1 MFANTHPFSTKASSM
16 TTKPTSN
23 DQKSL
28 FDGNGIDCQLA
39 DMAWL
44 PTIAEELPAGREPR
58 TISGEN
64 DDGSLYEYKDYSK
77 LPAPAPNKYT
87 IRERSKASILN
98 TKLPFK
104 LNAML
109 THPEFAHI
117 ISWMPHGRA
126 WKVHN
131 PYQFVDEVV
140 PLYL

>member
-1 MFANTHPFSTKASSM
+1 M

-23 DQKSL
+23 DQL
-28 FDGNGIDCQLA
+28 FLLDRNGMDCQLA
-39 DMAWL
+39 DMAWV
-44 PTIAEELPAGREPR
+44 PTEELPAGRVPR

-64 DDGSLYEYKDYSK
+64 DDGSSYEEYKDYSK
-77 LPAPAPNKYT
+77 IPAPAPNQY
-87 IRERSKASILN
+87 ILRERPKASIRN

-109 THPEFAHI
+109 SHPEFAHI